1 MQIRGEHL
9 IMGVKA
15 ALGASVAIGLAMLLG
30 LEYAATAGIIC
41 ILSLMGT
48 KGETLRI
55 ARGRL
60 LALLVGAGIA
70 AVCYKLLGFSLLGF
84 TAYLFVFAVACYA
97 CRWGYALTLVSV
109 LMSHFM
115 AYGGM
120 TWGNLLNE
128 GLLFLIGTGVG
139 ISVNLHLRPDEKA
152 MRRHMVTVDE
162 LMRAAMHAVSQGPE
176 GLPYAAQVL
185 EALGRELTQA
195 EKLAIDNADN
205 TFGDAPLYPVRYVQ
219 MRANQRKILTQILH
233 AMAKV
238 DPATAQHREV
248 CALMERIAEEYSRE
262 NDVSA
267 LLDAVQDVLADMRA
281 QALPVAREEFESRAV
296 LYYVL
301 LRAEDFLLLKR
312 QFYEENAAERL
323 PQSASLT
330 ASPKG
335 ELFGYGGTDGTDNDV
350 YE

>member
-1 MQIRGEHL
+1 MQIRREHL

-30 LEYAATAGIIC
+30 LDYAATAGIIC

-48 KGETLRI
+48 KRETLRI

-60 LALLVGAGIA
+60 LALLVGTGIA
-70 AVCYKLLGFSLLGF
+70 AVSYALLGFSLAGF
-84 TAYLFVFAVACYA
+84 TAYLFVFAVVCYA

-115 AYGGM
+115 AYGCM

-152 MRRHMVTVDE
+152 MRRHMTTVDE

-185 EALGRELTQA
+185 EALGRELTLA

-233 AMAKV
+233 AMEDVQA
-238 DPATAQHREV
+238 DTPQHAAV
-248 CALMERIAEEYSRE
+248 CALLARVADEYSQE
-262 NDVSA
+262 NDVTA
-267 LLDAVQDVLADMRA
+267 LLDAVQQVLSDMRT
-281 QALPVAREEFESRAV
+281 QELPHARDEFETRAV
-296 LYYVL
+296 LYYIL
-301 LRAEDFLLLKR
+301 LRTEDFLLLKR
-312 QFYEENAAERL
+312 QFHDAYTTE
-323 PQSASLT
+323 T
-330 ASPKG
+330 
-335 ELFGYGGTDGTDNDV
+335 TT
-350 YE
+350 

>member
-48 KGETLRI
+48 KRETLRI

-60 LALLVGAGIA
+60 LALLAGTGIA
-70 AVCYKLLGFSLLGF
+70 AASYELLGFSLAGF
-84 TAYLFVFAVACYA
+84 TAYLFVFAVVCYA
-97 CRWGYALTLVSV
+97 CRWAYALTLVSV

-115 AYGGM
+115 AYGCM
-120 TWGNLLNE
+120 TWGNLFNE

-152 MRRHMVTVDE
+152 MRRHMTTVDE

-185 EALGRELTQA
+185 EALGRELTLA

-233 AMAKV
+233 AMEDVQA
-238 DPATAQHREV
+238 DAPQHAAV
-248 CALMERIAEEYSRE
+248 CALLARVADEYSQK
-262 NDVSA
+262 NDVTA
-267 LLDAVQDVLADMRA
+267 LLDAVQQVLSDMRT
-281 QALPVAREEFESRAV
+281 QELPHARDEFETRAV
-296 LYYVL
+296 LYYIL
-301 LRAEDFLLLKR
+301 LRTEDFLLLKR
-312 QFYEENAAERL
+312 QFHDAYTTE
-323 PQSASLT
+323 T
-330 ASPKG
+330 
-335 ELFGYGGTDGTDNDV
+335 TT
-350 YE
+350 